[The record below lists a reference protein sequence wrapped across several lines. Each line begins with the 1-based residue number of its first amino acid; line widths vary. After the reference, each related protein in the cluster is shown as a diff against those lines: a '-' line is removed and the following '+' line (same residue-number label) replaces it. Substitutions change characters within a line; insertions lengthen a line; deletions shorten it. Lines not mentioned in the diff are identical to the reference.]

1 MKNLVK
7 YRFGTVL
14 MSTFLTV
21 GCASKKTDERMDA
34 LEKRVEELEKK
45 PALAARPQMPPAQE
59 KAYQLP
65 VGTSPILGKRDA
77 AVSVVIFSDG
87 QCPFCAGADTL
98 VRDAIKDPE
107 LKEKVNV
114 VFKNFPLSFHQNAKP
129 AAKAALAAKEQ
140 GDDKFYAMMEKVFA
154 NQQNLTPENFN
165 KWAKE
170 IGLNN
175 TTFQKALKDNDAK
188 YEEVIKADI
197 DLGTNQ
203 AQVRGTP
210 SIFVGGWEL
219 RERSVQG
226 IKNLLKEKNLI

>member
-1 MKNLVK
+1 MKNLAK
-7 YRFGTVL
+7 YSLGALLLSTL
-14 MSTFLTV
+14 MTT
-21 GCASKKTDERMDA
+21 GCTSKKMDERIEA

-45 PALAARPQMPPAQE
+45 PAMAARPQMPPAQE
-59 KAYQLP
+59 KAYQIPTGISP
-65 VGTSPILGKRDA
+65 VLGKQDA
-77 AVSVVIFSDG
+77 SVSVVVFSDG

-98 VRDAIKDPE
+98 LRDVVKDPE
-107 LKEKVNV
+107 LKDKVNV

-140 GDDKFYAMMEKVFA
+140 GNDKFWAMMEKVFA
-154 NQQNLTPENFN
+154 NQQNLSDDNYK

-170 IGLNN
+170 IGLNVPK
-175 TTFQKALKDNDAK
+175 FEKDLKSNDGK
-188 YEEVIKADI
+188 YEEAIKADM
-197 DLGTNQ
+197 DLGTNT